1 MNRIKKQS
9 KSFFCILFCLMFV
22 TLGCFGCGSNK
33 QPQTGTTYTVYHLN
47 HMQTGLV
54 MQDYHT
60 QTPRDDKDTLLE
72 ELLDALSQTPDKLEY
87 DPPLSGSVDLLGYR
101 TEEDQITLEFDSR
114 YKELPATTEILV
126 RAAIVRTLTQ
136 VDGISY
142 ISFIVQGEPLVDN
155 LGNVVGIMSADQFID
170 NAGDEINTYEQ
181 AELRLYFADETG
193 THLIAANR
201 ILKFSSNIA
210 MEKLVVE
217 QLINGPE
224 NSELYPTINP
234 ETKIVNVTVKDGIC
248 YVNLSE
254 EFLTQIYQVTPEI
267 SIYSLV
273 DSLVELPNVNK
284 VQISVNGETAVTYQE
299 SISLTTVFERN
310 LDLLYSGKEE

>member
-1 MNRIKKQS
+1 MNRMNRCGRKWIS
-9 KSFFCILFCLMFV
+9 ILLCLVFV
-22 TLGCFGCGSNK
+22 ILTCSGCGNK
-33 QPQTGTTYTVYHLN
+33 KPEEGDVYTIYHLN
-47 HMQTGLV
+47 HDQTGLV
-54 MQDYHT
+54 MRDYTT

-72 ELLDALSQTPDKLEY
+72 ELMDALSQTPDKLEY
-87 DPPLSGSVDLLGYR
+87 YPPLSGRVHLLDYH
-101 TEEDQITLEFDSR
+101 TEEDQVTLEFDSQ

-126 RAAIVRTLTQ
+126 RAAVVRTLTQ
-136 VDGISY
+136 VEGISY
-142 ISFIVQGEPLVDN
+142 VSFIVQGEPLVDN

-193 THLIAANR
+193 THLVSENR
-201 ILKFSSNIA
+201 TLRFSSNIA

-217 QLINGPE
+217 QLIKGPE
-224 NSELYPTINP
+224 NPELYPTINP

-254 EFLTQIYQVTPEI
+254 AFLTQTYQVTPEI

-310 LDLLYSGKEE
+310 LDLLNSGKEE

>member
-1 MNRIKKQS
+1 MNRMNRCGRKWIS
-9 KSFFCILFCLMFV
+9 ILLCLVFV
-22 TLGCFGCGSNK
+22 ILTCNGCGNK
-33 QPQTGTTYTVYHLN
+33 KPEEGDVYTIYHLN
-47 HMQTGLV
+47 HDQTGLV
-54 MQDYHT
+54 MRDYTT

-72 ELLDALSQTPDKLEY
+72 ELMDALSQTPDKLEY
-87 DPPLSGSVDLLGYR
+87 YPPLSGRVHLLDYH
-101 TEEDQITLEFDSR
+101 TEEDQVTLEFDSQ

-126 RAAIVRTLTQ
+126 RAAVVRTLTQ
-136 VDGISY
+136 VEGISY
-142 ISFIVQGEPLVDN
+142 VSFIVQGEPLVDN

-193 THLIAANR
+193 THLVSANR
-201 ILKFSSNIA
+201 TLRFSSNIA

-217 QLINGPE
+217 QLIKGPE
-224 NSELYPTINP
+224 NPELYPTINP

-254 EFLTQIYQVTPEI
+254 AFLTQTYQVTPEI

-310 LDLLYSGKEE
+310 LDLLNSGKEE

>member
-1 MNRIKKQS
+1 MNRMNRCGRKWIS
-9 KSFFCILFCLMFV
+9 ILLCLVFV
-22 TLGCFGCGSNK
+22 ILTCSGCGNK
-33 QPQTGTTYTVYHLN
+33 KPEEGDVYTIYHLN
-47 HMQTGLV
+47 HDQTGLV
-54 MQDYHT
+54 MRDYTT

-72 ELLDALSQTPDKLEY
+72 ELMDALSQTPDKLEY
-87 DPPLSGSVDLLGYR
+87 YPPLSGRVHLLDYH
-101 TEEDQITLEFDSR
+101 TEEDQVTLEFDSQ

-126 RAAIVRTLTQ
+126 RAAVVRTLTQ
-136 VDGISY
+136 VEGISY
-142 ISFIVQGEPLVDN
+142 VSFIVQGEPLVDN

-193 THLIAANR
+193 THLVSANR
-201 ILKFSSNIA
+201 TLRFSSNIA

-217 QLINGPE
+217 QLIKLTE
-224 NSELYPTINP
+224 NPELYPTINP

-254 EFLTQIYQVTPEI
+254 AFLTQTYQVTPEI

-310 LDLLYSGKEE
+310 LDLLNSGKEE

>member
-1 MNRIKKQS
+1 MNRMNRCGRKWIS
-9 KSFFCILFCLMFV
+9 ILLCLVFV
-22 TLGCFGCGSNK
+22 ILTCSGCGNK
-33 QPQTGTTYTVYHLN
+33 KPEEGDVYTIYHLN
-47 HMQTGLV
+47 HDQTGLV
-54 MQDYHT
+54 MRDYTT

-72 ELLDALSQTPDKLEY
+72 ELMDALSQTPDKLEY
-87 DPPLSGSVDLLGYR
+87 YPPLSGRVHLLDYH
-101 TEEDQITLEFDSR
+101 TEEDQVTLEFDSQ

-126 RAAIVRTLTQ
+126 RAAVVRTLTQ
-136 VDGISY
+136 VEDISY
-142 ISFIVQGEPLVDN
+142 VSFIVQGEPLVDN

-193 THLIAANR
+193 THLVSANR
-201 ILKFSSNIA
+201 TLRFSSNIA

-217 QLINGPE
+217 QLIKGPE
-224 NSELYPTINP
+224 NPELYPTINP

-254 EFLTQIYQVTPEI
+254 AFLTQTYQVTPEI

-310 LDLLYSGKEE
+310 LDLLNSGKEE